1 MTAQPHHR
9 SPRTVAVLV
18 TALLVAA
25 LLVLVR
31 WQGDAVAGQAG
42 QASQG
47 HGHGGS
53 HDGPQQIVAKPF
65 AQLQDP
71 PGPGEALPVPE
82 SPAFDRSGDLYWV
95 TVWGYQGHSLFR
107 TDTANRQSEGVSVTD
122 PANPSWAPAFVAI
135 AFHKDG
141 SLYAADFAGQK
152 VVKIDT
158 TTWTSTDLITLADTG
173 APTFYPDDLVFDDE
187 GNLYIT
193 DLQGEVTDPRGKVYR
208 YSAAGELS
216 VVADHLA
223 APNGIAL
230 SPDQDQLWFSEYHAN
245 RLIRTDLA
253 EDGGPVT
260 APYFRV
266 IEVIANFSGPG
277 LPDSLKVDASNNLY
291 QAFYKGGRLLV
302 LSEWGD
308 TLAEVTLKGGP
319 EDYRQTTNLVIRPGS
334 REAFLIAGGE
344 GGARFYR
351 FTAMDEGPV
360 PYSHT

>member
-1 MTAQPHHR
+1 MTAPPAR
-9 SPRTVAVLV
+9 SRRIFAVAV
-18 TALLVAA
+18 TTLLVAA
-25 LLVLVR
+25 ALVLVR
-31 WQGDAVAGQAG
+31 WPGDAVAGSG
-42 QASQG
+42 QR
-47 HGHGGS
+47 GS
-53 HDGPQQIVAKPF
+53 HGSHQGVQRIVAKPF
-65 AQLQDP
+65 AQLQEP
-71 PGPGEALPVPE
+71 PAEDEALPVPE

-95 TVWGYQGHSLFR
+95 TVWGYQGFSLFR
-107 TDTANRQSEGVSVTD
+107 TDLDSRESEGVEVTD
-122 PANPSWAPAFVAI
+122 PANPDWAPAFVAI
-135 AFHKDG
+135 AFHRDG

-193 DLQGEVTDPRGKVYR
+193 DLQGEVTDPRGRVYR
-208 YSAAGELS
+208 YSADGELT
-216 VVADHLA
+216 VFADHLA
-223 APNGIAL
+223 APNGVAL

-245 RLIRTDLA
+245 RLIRADLA

-277 LPDSLKVDASNNLY
+277 LPDSLKVDESNNLY

-319 EDYRQTTNLVIRPGS
+319 DDYRQTTNLVIRPGT
-334 REAFLIAGGE
+334 REAYVTAGGA
-344 GGARFYR
+344 GGARLYT
-351 FTAMDEGPV
+351 FTALDRGPV
-360 PYSHT
+360 PFSHT